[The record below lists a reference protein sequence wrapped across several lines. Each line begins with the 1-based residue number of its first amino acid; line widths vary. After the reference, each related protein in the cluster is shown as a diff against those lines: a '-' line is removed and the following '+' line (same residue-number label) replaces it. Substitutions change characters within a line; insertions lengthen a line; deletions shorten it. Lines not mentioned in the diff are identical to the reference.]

1 MNSLSANTPT
11 ERRAT
16 VARPPTTRAA
26 ISNRTHLLP
35 GIDGRSAAARR
46 FRDLVA
52 DLAADLGGEA
62 SLSNADLALVRQC
75 AGSVM
80 ASEQLSASIVNGQ
93 AVDADSLV
101 RLGNTCARLLA
112 SLRRKG
118 RQTPQAPSLA
128 EYLAT
133 RQQPPPGAPPP
144 APALSPS
151 QSAKRISGLP
161 PPPAEASED
170 GGRD

>member
-11 ERRAT
+11 ERRT
-16 VARPPTTRAA
+16 NVVRPPTTRAK
-26 ISNRTHLLP
+26 ISNGKHLLP

-75 AGSVM
+75 ATSVM
-80 ASEQLSASIVNGQ
+80 ATEQLSASIVNGQ

-101 RLGNTCARLLA
+101 RLNNTTARLLV

-118 RQTPQAPSLA
+118 RQTPLQAPLR
-128 EYLAT
+128 ERLMV
-133 RQQPPPGAPPP
+133 GA
-144 APALSPS
+144 
-151 QSAKRISGLP
+151 G
-161 PPPAEASED
+161 E
-170 GGRD
+170 